1 MGQTYSFWP
10 ILPKSGIHA
19 CIKLFGILGGGGSGG
34 SPGGGGWGGG
44 GLGGL
49 NPPPPPPWAAK

>member
-19 CIKLFGILGGGGSGG
+19 CIKLFGILGGGGTV
-34 SPGGGGWGGG
+34 SP
-44 GLGGL
+44 LPRPL
-49 NPPPPPPWAAK
+49 PSTPMVVVDAMV